1 MLLFGYAFGFDEDTY
16 SNDLVRMNDIC
27 MSDVWLTMSDVWLTI
42 GDLSG
47 APIEAMARAHVMKES
62 FSNNFG
68 EIIMKVM
75 MMI

>member
-1 MLLFGYAFGFDEDTY
+1 MLLLFGYAFGFDEDTY
-16 SNDLVRMNDIC
+16 SNDLVCMNDKC
-27 MSDVWLTMSDVWLTI
+27 MSDVWLTI

-68 EIIMKVM
+68 EIMMKVM